1 MNFAPGQHEERS
13 SPKTDVSDEQLLALK
28 PLKPRKKA
36 TFDSPTPS
44 KFCHICCR
52 TPSRGIRLAVCADIV
67 NGQCRKVICEKC
79 FTDYDLGCTYEQ
91 ALLPQTG
98 LKCTH
103 CRNICPE
110 RAQCRTYQNVNKK
123 LRLKRLRQCAVSD
136 EAVIY
141 TNEMAREGASSATAK
156 ISPTFARPISS
167 NIRKTLK
174 PGLPLLRA
182 LPLSRTMNTNKPAVQ
197 KEIVMMISGN
207 SSPNSVAPRSLC
219 LPSTLSVG
227 RTIPQGGGGKGESK
241 PYFSP
246 ERSQPKELKPMPLV
260 CAPSTEAS
268 DTQLLTTCHLCG
280 KNASHPQVSSFVNCD
295 GVYNPECRK
304 AFCNLCREKYSN
316 VFSVSGDACEREKRW
331 NCLHCTKYCPDDS
344 MCRTYSSSATHNS
357 EETAKGLPISA
368 LVSIR
373 RKHNPKAS
381 LKSRLLAAVSHS
393 F

>member
-1 MNFAPGQHEERS
+1 MNFAPGQREEGYLSR
-13 SPKTDVSDEQLLALK
+13 TDVSDEQLLALK

-36 TFDSPTPS
+36 TFESPTPS

-103 CRNICPE
+103 CRNICPG

-141 TNEMAREGASSATAK
+141 TKKMAGVGASSATAK
-156 ISPTFARPISS
+156 ISPKTARPSSS

-174 PGLPLLRA
+174 PGLPLLRV
-182 LPLSRTMNTNKPAVQ
+182 LPHSRTMITNASAVQ
-197 KEIVMMISGN
+197 KESAMLSSGN
-207 SSPNSVAPRSLC
+207 SSPNSIAPRSLC
-219 LPSTLSVG
+219 LPATLSVG
-227 RTIPQGGGGKGESK
+227 RTNPPGKGGKSRGR

-246 ERSQPKELKPMPLV
+246 DRSHSKELKPMPLV
-260 CAPSTEAS
+260 CASFAQAS
-268 DTQLLTTCHLCG
+268 DAQILTTCHFCG

-295 GVYNPECRK
+295 GVYNSECRT
-304 AFCNLCREKYSN
+304 AFCNLCRDKYSG
-316 VFSVSGDACEREKRW
+316 VFSVSGDSCEKERRW
-331 NCLHCTKYCPDDS
+331 NCLHCTKDCPDDS
-344 MCRTYSSSATHNS
+344 MCRTNSSSTSHHG
-357 EETAKGLPISA
+357 EETAIGLPISA

-381 LKSRLLAAVSHS
+381 LKSRLLAAVTHPL
-393 F
+393 